1 MMLSLVRSSL
11 KLIITKKQEIDMAVK
26 AIKFYATWCGPC
38 KIYGKAWDKVADEL
52 KEEVEFIDVDI
63 DKDTT
68 GLAAEYKVT
77 SVPHTVIIKDGNTIQ
92 ETGRLNVADLKNLIL
107 N

>member
-1 MMLSLVRSSL
+1 
-11 KLIITKKQEIDMAVK
+11 MATK

-38 KIYGKAWDKVADEL
+38 KIYGKAWDKVSQEL
-52 KEEVEFIDVDI
+52 KDTVEFVDVDI

-77 SVPHTVIIKDGNTIQ
+77 SVPHTVVIKDGKTKA
-92 ETGRLNVADLKNLIL
+92 ETGRLSAGELKELIL
-107 N
+107 S